1 MPKKPT
7 IQQQL
12 LSENEELR
20 ARLREAEETLHA
32 IRSGEVDALVVSGAS
47 GEQIFTL
54 QGADHSYRMLVED
67 MNEGALTL
75 TGEGEILFANRRFAE
90 MLKTPLERIIGTT
103 IFTWIAENSQMIVQS
118 ILNKDGQEKRHE
130 VMLVASDREC
140 VQAYF
145 SMSNLLTYEM
155 PDLFCVVVTDLRAQ
169 KRQQDTLVAAE
180 GRTRELLEVANQ
192 SREEL
197 LIVINKQKLA
207 EAELDQ
213 HRHHLETLVDER
225 TGELSRSKN
234 VAEAANLA
242 KSTFLSSMSHELRT
256 PLNAILGF
264 AQLLEA
270 ASPPPTDN
278 QRGRLQQIIKA
289 GWYLLE
295 LINEIL
301 DLAVIESGKLS
312 LSREPV
318 SLIQVMRECQAMI
331 DPEAQKHNIQIN
343 YLPFDPTWF
352 AHADRTRV
360 KQVLINLLSNAIKYN
375 REHGTVEVKCS
386 VTAEIIHISIK
397 DTGAGLSAD
406 KLAQLFQAFN
416 RLGQETSGE
425 QGTGIGLVVTKK
437 LVEMMGGAIGVESTV
452 GVGSEF
458 WIELIRDV
466 TPQLAAGN
474 TIPAQLAPQARINTA
489 LRTLL
494 YVEDNPAN
502 LMLVE
507 KIIEDHT
514 PLRMLSACDGPLG
527 VALASAHLP
536 DVILMDINLPGIS
549 GIEAM
554 NILRTDPATKH
565 IPIIALS
572 ANAMLDDIEKG
583 LEAGFFRYLTK
594 PIKLNELLKSLDEAL
609 ELVENRG
616 YKIKQGNIGKR

>member
-7 IQQQL
+7 TQQQL

-20 ARLREAEETLHA
+20 ARLREAEETLNA
-32 IRSGEVDALVVSGAS
+32 IRSGEVDALVVSGA
-47 GEQIFTL
+47 GGQQIFTL

-75 TGEGEILFANRRFAE
+75 TAEGEILFSNRRFAE
-90 MLKTPLERIIGTT
+90 MLKMPLERIIGTT
-103 IFTWIAENSQMIVQS
+103 IFTWVAENSQQIVQT
-118 ILNKDGQEKRHE
+118 ILSKEGHEKRHE
-130 VMLVASDREC
+130 VMLVASDGEW
-140 VQAYF
+140 VQSYF

-180 GRTRELLEVANQ
+180 GKTRELLEVANQ
-192 SREEL
+192 SRAEL
-197 LIVINKQKLA
+197 LIVINKQRLS

-225 TGELSRSKN
+225 TGELARSKN
-234 VAEAANLA
+234 VAETANLA

-264 AQLLEA
+264 AQLLDA
-270 ASPPPTDN
+270 GSPPPTDS
-278 QRGRLQQIIKA
+278 QRTKLQHIIKA

-301 DLAVIESGKLS
+301 DLAVIESGKLA
-312 LSREPV
+312 LTLEPV
-318 SLIQVMRECQAMI
+318 SLFQVIRECQAMM
-331 DPEAQKHNIQIN
+331 DPEAQKHHIQIN

-352 AHADRTRV
+352 AYADHTRV

-375 REHGTVEVKCS
+375 RAHGSVEVQCT
-386 VTAEIIHISIK
+386 VTAERIHVSIK
-397 DTGAGLSAD
+397 DTGEGLSAD
-406 KLAQLFQAFN
+406 KLAHLFQAFN
-416 RLGQETSGE
+416 RLGQEAGAE
-425 QGTGIGLVVTKK
+425 QGTGIGLVVTRK
-437 LVEMMGGAIGVESTV
+437 LVEMMGGTIGVESTV
-452 GVGSEF
+452 GVGTVF
-458 WIELIRDV
+458 WFELKRDLTV
-466 TPQLAAGN
+466 RAAAGS
-474 TIPAQLAPQARINTA
+474 TKPTKFVPRARASTA

-494 YVEDNPAN
+494 YVEDNPAS
-502 LMLVE
+502 LTLVE
-507 KIIEDHT
+507 KIITDHT
-514 PLRMLSACDGPLG
+514 PLRMLTAGDGPLG

-536 DVILMDINLPGIS
+536 DIILMDVNLPGIS

-554 NILRTDPATKH
+554 TILRQNPTTKH
-565 IPIIALS
+565 IPIIALT
-572 ANAMLDDIEKG
+572 ANAMHDDIEIG

-609 ELVENRG
+609 ELVENRE
-616 YKIKQGNIGKR
+616 